1 MIKEFPKKRDSFC
14 TDCITQISENSNLD
28 SNDYELIKAIA
39 LTLSQ
44 IVKKNKSKPNYKKE
58 IKEHHNEIIYSNSIP
73 LITIK
78 DYLLRIQKY
87 TRIEDNT
94 LIIALIYI
102 DRICKNKNVILTD
115 YNTHRIIFASIISA
129 IKYHEDKYYSNKY
142 YAKIGGMDISTLNK
156 LEAYF
161 LFQLDFRI
169 VVEHSLFQKYY
180 DKLLLSEKDN

>member
-142 YAKIGGMDISTLNK
+142 YAKVAGLSLKQLND
-156 LEAYF
+156 LEYYF
-161 LFQLDFRI
+161 LSLIDFNLY
-169 VVEHSLFQKYY
+169 VDSKMYEKYERNLI
-180 DKLLLSEKDN
+180 LLLQN